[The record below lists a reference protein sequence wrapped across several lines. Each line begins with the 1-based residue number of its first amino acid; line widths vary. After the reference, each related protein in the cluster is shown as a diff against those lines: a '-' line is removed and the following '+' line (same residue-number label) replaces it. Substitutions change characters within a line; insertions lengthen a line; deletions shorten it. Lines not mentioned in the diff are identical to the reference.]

1 LTRGTTLAA
10 GAALVLLADVPGVFT
25 RGDVLRGA
33 LLPLYAALAL
43 LAGVSRAGRFA
54 RADLAALGLLVL
66 PLGAAVPG
74 VLGIERPSL
83 GTPAALARALTPW
96 LSLPAL
102 ALGLW
107 RCWAGAPDLL
117 RAWRWLLGAG
127 LAAAGWVYVE
137 VLTSDA
143 VAGPFGRPGVAGPVL
158 GALLGPALLLPWTK
172 RTIVRAA
179 AAALLIAAC
188 WFTQSRTGLAA
199 AAVSAL
205 LAAALAP
212 SSAVAAPVRRGA
224 LALLALGGVGAALL
238 LAGVVEPQGAVTLKV
253 RQGVWRAAVAL
264 AEERPLV
271 GHGHGSFRSE
281 VLRVRD
287 LEEARLSRGRE
298 PFMAH
303 SDVLHAAAE
312 GGVPAA
318 ALLLLFGVAALAL
331 ALAASRAGG
340 GDPWAGAALA
350 LLAAQVA
357 AGLAEQV
364 LPDPAHA
371 LLAAAALATVL
382 ARRSPAK
389 AAAPRGVVRLAAWVG
404 ALALIGVFALRA
416 REIPADA
423 HVRAFREAAAPGVT
437 VQRVAALARERLVEG
452 ALRWRPD
459 HADALHLLGVAEAEQ
474 GRMDAARARW
484 HEALAVEPGLTAAR
498 LDVAQSYVQQGRP
511 ADAQAALLEARRADP
526 TRYDVVL
533 RQGHVALGPEPVPGA
548 PPEAPLDPLEPLR
561 RYNQAAELAPG
572 RFETEVA
579 YARVARRMGDLDGA
593 GHYLRSA
600 QRIAG
605 EAGEVLY
612 EAFHLAEAEGR
623 ADERLLAAFLTLAL
637 VADPA
642 LATPARREAAACYE
656 AGLRGTSKLAFRA
669 LSVRVLALLTTGDE
683 DPRTVASDAAR
694 HAAEGRHEASVALRR
709 ALLAHLGDAP
719 PDDAREHRDFYRR
732 RGDLLVATA
741 QSASRFDGA
750 LARALYAEGH
760 LLKGL
765 EYLEEGA
772 LPEARRWLEKARDDA
787 PDDERPRAALERLDA
802 LERSRGAPR

>member
-1 LTRGTTLAA
+1 LKRGTTLAA

-33 LLPLYAALAL
+33 LLPLYAALVL

-66 PLGAAVPG
+66 PLGAAIPG
-74 VLGIERPSL
+74 VLGIERAAL
-83 GTPAALARALTPW
+83 GTPAALARALAPW
-96 LSLPAL
+96 LALPAL

-107 RCWAGAPDLL
+107 RCWTGTQDLL
-117 RAWRWLLGAG
+117 RAWRWVLGAG
-127 LAAAGWVYVE
+127 LAAAAWVYVE
-137 VLTSDA
+137 LLTSDA

-158 GALLGPALLLPWTK
+158 GALLGPVLLLPWTT
-172 RTIVRAA
+172 RTILRAA
-179 AAALLIAAC
+179 GAALLIAAC

-199 AAVSAL
+199 AGVSVL
-205 LAAALAP
+205 LVVP
-212 SSAVAAPVRRGA
+212 WRRTA

-238 LAGVVEPQGAVTLKV
+238 LAGIVTPDGAVTLKV
-253 RQGVWRAAVAL
+253 RRGVWRAAVTL

-318 ALLLLFGVAALAL
+318 ALLLLFGVGALAV

-350 LLAAQVA
+350 VLAAQLA

-364 LPDPAHA
+364 LYDPAHA
-371 LLAAAALATVL
+371 LLAAVALATVL
-382 ARRSPAK
+382 ARRSPA
-389 AAAPRGVVRLAAWVG
+389 AAASPRAAVRVAAWAA

-416 REIPADA
+416 RDVLADA
-423 HVRAFREAAAPGVT
+423 HVRAFREEAAKRVT
-437 VQRVAALARERLVEG
+437 AEQVGALARERLVEG

-459 HADALHLLGVAEAEQ
+459 HPDALHLLGVAEAEQ

-526 TRYDVVL
+526 TRYDVAL
-533 RQGHVALGPEPVPGA
+533 RRGHVLLGPEPAPGA
-548 PPEAPLDPLEPLR
+548 PPATPFDPIEVLR
-561 RYNQAAELAPG
+561 LYNEAAELAPG

-579 YARVARRMGDLDGA
+579 YARTARRTGDLDGA
-593 GHYLRSA
+593 GHYLRAA

-642 LATPARREAAACYE
+642 LATSARREAAACYE
-656 AGLRGTSKLAFRA
+656 AGAWSP

-683 DPRTVASDAAR
+683 DPRTAASDAAR

-709 ALLAHLGDAP
+709 ALLAHLGDTP
-719 PDDAREHRDFYRR
+719 PDDPREHRGYYRR
-732 RGDLLVATA
+732 RGDLLVVTA
-741 QSASRFDGA
+741 QSAARFDGA

-772 LPEARRWLEKARDDA
+772 LPEARRWLEKAREDA
-787 PDDERPRAALERLDA
+787 PDDARPRAALERLDA